1 MRKENAET
9 LNKLY
14 ENLKLLCYQLPHF
27 ISDFDNE
34 FSKKSETEKLIFNKV
49 QEELKTCMADVFNTA
64 EIVFNIINSD
74 DEAELKDLLKQL
86 DTDGAKWKDG

>member
-14 ENLKLLCYQLPHF
+14 ESLKLLCYQIPHF

-49 QEELKTCMADVFNTA
+49 QKELKTCMADVFNTA
-64 EIVFNIINSD
+64 DIVFNIINLD
-74 DEAELKDLLKQL
+74 DEAEIQSLLKQV
-86 DTDGAKWKDG
+86 DMDGEKWKDG

>member
-14 ENLKLLCYQLPHF
+14 ESLKLLCYQLPHF

-49 QEELKTCMADVFNTA
+49 QEELKICMADVFNTA
-64 EIVFNIINSD
+64 DMVFNIINLD
-74 DEAELKDLLKQL
+74 DEVEIQSLLKQV
-86 DTDGAKWKDG
+86 DMDGAEWKDG